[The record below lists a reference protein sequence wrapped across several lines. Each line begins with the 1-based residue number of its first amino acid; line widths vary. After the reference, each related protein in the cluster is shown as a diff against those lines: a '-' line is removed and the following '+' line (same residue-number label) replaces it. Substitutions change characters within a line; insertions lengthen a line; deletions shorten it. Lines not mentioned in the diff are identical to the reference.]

1 MEKKITKR
9 ELIEWLRK
17 IEMATHK
24 NESNLDFIGY
34 EINKLIDEIGIRGI
48 SDLNNSYSF
57 PIGSDGNNIKNNI
70 VDLVDKTTIKV
81 PDIESMRNNK
91 HR

>member
-1 MEKKITKR
+1 MEKKISKR

-17 IEMATHK
+17 IEVTSRSK
-24 NESNLDFIGY
+24 ESDSDSVSFELNR
-34 EINKLIDEIGIRGI
+34 LIDEIGIRGV
-48 SDLNNSYSF
+48 SEFDNSGTF
-57 PIGSDGNNIKNNI
+57 PINQRNI

-91 HR
+91 HH

>member
-1 MEKKITKR
+1 MEKKISKR

-17 IEMATHK
+17 IEVTSRSK
-24 NESNLDFIGY
+24 ESNSDSIGF
-34 EINKLIDEIGIRGI
+34 ELNRLIDEIGIRGV
-48 SDLNNSYSF
+48 SEFDNSGAFS
-57 PIGSDGNNIKNNI
+57 INQKNI

-91 HR
+91 HH

>member
-1 MEKKITKR
+1 MEKKISKR

-17 IEMATHK
+17 IEVTSRSK
-24 NESNLDFIGY
+24 ESNSDSIGF
-34 EINKLIDEIGIRGI
+34 ELNRLIDEIGIRGV
-48 SDLNNSYSF
+48 SEFDNSGTF
-57 PIGSDGNNIKNNI
+57 TTIKQNNI

-91 HR
+91 HH

>member
-1 MEKKITKR
+1 MEKKISKR

-17 IEMATHK
+17 IEVTSRSK
-24 NESNLDFIGY
+24 ESNSDSIGF
-34 EINKLIDEIGIRGI
+34 ELNRLIDEIGIRGV
-48 SDLNNSYSF
+48 SDFDNSGAFS
-57 PIGSDGNNIKNNI
+57 INQKNI

-91 HR
+91 HH

>member
-1 MEKKITKR
+1 MEKKISKR

-17 IEMATHK
+17 IEVTSRSS
-24 NESNLDFIGY
+24 ESGSDSISFELNR
-34 EINKLIDEIGIRGI
+34 LIDEIGIRGV
-48 SDLNNSYSF
+48 SEFDNTSTFSTNR
-57 PIGSDGNNIKNNI
+57 NNI

>member
-1 MEKKITKR
+1 MEKKISKR

-17 IEMATHK
+17 IEVTNRSK
-24 NESNLDFIGY
+24 ESDSDSVSFELNR
-34 EINKLIDEIGIRGI
+34 LIDEIGIRGV
-48 SDLNNSYSF
+48 SEFDNSGTF
-57 PIGSDGNNIKNNI
+57 PINQRNI

-91 HR
+91 HH